1 MKNKKNFLLLNIVIV
16 NWNTGIYLTKCIESI
31 LKFEKRNDILITIV
45 DNNSS
50 DNSLEL
56 INYSDERIRII
67 KLKKNCGFAK
77 ACNIGANNIKSKYI
91 LFLNP
96 DTKLLNNCISK
107 SLYYMENIQD
117 KKISILGI
125 KNVTK
130 DGDTKKTCCYFPNF
144 LRMICFIFGLNNIYP
159 SYTSNFMTNFSHQ
172 RNKIVD
178 QVIGSYFLIKS
189 KSFLNLNGFD
199 ERFFVYFEELD
210 LSYRAYLKGEKS
222 FFLSDEKIFHLGG
235 GSTSKV
241 KGKRTYYYLRSKI
254 LYINKHFPYTKSIIL
269 ITLVLFI
276 EPINRLLKS
285 LFTLKLYS
293 IIETLNAYL
302 DFYKW
307 FLVKEKFYNKKL

>member
-1 MKNKKNFLLLNIVIV
+1 MKNNKKTLLLNIVIV
-16 NWNTGIYLTKCIESI
+16 NWNTGIYLKKCIESI
-31 LKFEKRNDILITIV
+31 LKFEKRDDILITIV

-50 DNSLEL
+50 DNSLK
-56 INYSDERIRII
+56 ITNYSDERIRII
-67 KLKKNCGFAK
+67 KLKKNYGFAK

-107 SLYYMENIQD
+107 SLDYMENMKD

-130 DGDTKKTCCYFPNF
+130 DGHTKKTCCYFPNF
-144 LRMICFIFGLNNIYP
+144 LRMLCFIFGLNNIYP
-159 SYTSNFMTNFSHQ
+159 SYTSNFMINFSHQ
-172 RNKIVD
+172 QNKIVD

-189 KSFLNLNGFD
+189 ESFLKLKGFD

-210 LSYRAYLKGEKS
+210 LSYRAFLKGEKS

-235 GSTSKV
+235 GSSSKV
-241 KGKRTYYYLRSKI
+241 KAKRTYYYLRSKV

-269 ITLVLFI
+269 INLVLFI
-276 EPINRLLKS
+276 EPINRLIKS
-285 LFTLKLYS
+285 LFSFKFYN
-293 IIETLNAYL
+293 IIEIINAYL
-302 DFYKW
+302 HFYKW
-307 FLVKEKFYNKKL
+307 FLVKEKFYDKKL